1 MVIFVTLSK
10 SALYRIGVLE
20 FLSDVDQ
27 GQLKKATSFPF
38 CPNNFLGANY
48 KFNNANIMAPPF
60 ILSIIIFLFLLA
72 GIRIIFEYK
81 RALKFRFGKYVKT
94 LQPGFRWIIPLVE
107 TIQTVDIRVITIN
120 IISQE
125 VMTEDNVPCS
135 IDGVVFFKIN
145 NPEKA
150 VLEVEEYRFAITQLA
165 QAALRDVCGKV
176 ELDTILSKREEMGKN
191 IKAIVELETK
201 EWGIEIIDV
210 KIKDIQLPE
219 NMKRMMANQAEAER
233 SRRARIILALA
244 EEQAAGK
251 LLEAGKLIDQSPSAI
266 KLRLYQTLSNI
277 AAEKNSTILFPFPEE
292 VLPRN
297 PVKKSKNKK

>member
-1 MVIFVTLSK
+1 MNPPLLLT
-10 SALYRIGVLE
+10 VL
-20 FLSDVDQ
+20 F
-27 GQLKKATSFPF
+27 
-38 CPNNFLGANY
+38 
-48 KFNNANIMAPPF
+48 
-60 ILSIIIFLFLLA
+60 FLFLLS
-72 GIRIIFEYK
+72 GIRIVFEYK
-81 RALKFRFGKYVKT
+81 RALKFRFGKYIKT
-94 LQPGFRWIIPLVE
+94 LQPGFRWVIPIIE
-107 TIQTVDIRVITIN
+107 TIQKVDIRVITIN
-120 IISQE
+120 VVSQE

-135 IDGVVFFKIN
+135 IDGVVFFKIV
-145 NPEKA
+145 NPEMA
-150 VLEVEEYRFAITQLA
+150 VLEVEEFKFAITQLS

-191 IKAIVELETK
+191 IKNIVEVETK
-201 EWGIEIIDV
+201 EWGIEIKDV

-292 VLPRN
+292 VLP
-297 PVKKSKNKK
+297 KQSKS

>member
-1 MVIFVTLSK
+1 MLPLI
-10 SALYRIGVLE
+10 
-20 FLSDVDQ
+20 
-27 GQLKKATSFPF
+27 
-38 CPNNFLGANY
+38 
-48 KFNNANIMAPPF
+48 
-60 ILSIIIFLFLLA
+60 ILVLFLLS
-72 GIRIIFEYK
+72 GVRIIFEYK
-81 RALKFRFGKYVKT
+81 RALKFRFGKYVHT
-94 LQPGFRWIIPLVE
+94 LKPGFRWIIPFIE
-107 TIQTVDIRVITIN
+107 TIQVVDIRVITIN
-120 IISQE
+120 IVSQE

-135 IDGVVFFKIN
+135 IDGVVFFKIT

-150 VLEVEEYRFAITQLA
+150 VLEVEEYKYAITQLS

-191 IKAIVELETK
+191 IKTIVEHETNH
-201 EWGIEIIDV
+201 WGIEIIDV

-219 NMKRMMANQAEAER
+219 NMRRMMANQAEAER
-233 SRRARIILALA
+233 SRRAKIILALA

-292 VLPRN
+292 ALPRRE
-297 PVKKSKNKK
+297 KK

>member
-1 MVIFVTLSK
+1 MVLQTFYLSMQQY
-10 SALYRIGVLE
+10 SLHSRVM
-20 FLSDVDQ
+20 
-27 GQLKKATSFPF
+27 
-38 CPNNFLGANY
+38 N
-48 KFNNANIMAPPF
+48 KFT
-60 ILSIIIFLFLLA
+60 ILFGILIIFLLA

-81 RALKFRFGKYVKT
+81 RAIKFRFGKYIKI
-94 LQPGFRWIIPLVE
+94 LNPGFRWIIPFIE
-107 TIQTVDIRVITIN
+107 TIQIVDVRVITFN
-120 IISQE
+120 IDSQE

-135 IDGVVFFKIN
+135 IDGVVFFKIYD
-145 NPEKA
+145 PERA
-150 VLEVEEYRFAITQLA
+150 VLEVEEYKFAITQLA

-191 IKAIVELETK
+191 IKEIVELETK
-201 EWGIEIIDV
+201 EWGIEINDV

-219 NMKRMMANQAEAER
+219 NMRRMMANQAEAER

-244 EEQAAGK
+244 EEQAAAK

-292 VLPRN
+292 MLPN
-297 PVKKSKNKK
+297 QEEKS

>member
-1 MVIFVTLSK
+1 MNPPLIFTV
-10 SALYRIGVLE
+10 
-20 FLSDVDQ
+20 
-27 GQLKKATSFPF
+27 
-38 CPNNFLGANY
+38 
-48 KFNNANIMAPPF
+48 F
-60 ILSIIIFLFLLA
+60 IIVFLLS
-72 GIRIIFEYK
+72 GIRVVFEYK
-81 RALKFRFGKYVKT
+81 RALKFRFGKYIKT
-94 LQPGFRWIIPLVE
+94 LQPGFRWIIPIVE
-107 TIQTVDIRVITIN
+107 TIQVVDIRVITIN
-120 IISQE
+120 VVSQE

-135 IDGVVFFKIN
+135 IDGVVFFKIE

-150 VLEVEEYRFAITQLA
+150 VLEVEEYTFAITQLS

-191 IKAIVELETK
+191 IKNIVEIETK
-201 EWGIEIIDV
+201 EWGVDIIDV

-292 VLPRN
+292 VLP
-297 PVKKSKNKK
+297 KKK

>member
-1 MVIFVTLSK
+1 MNSYTVLFFIFVL
-10 SALYRIGVLE
+10 
-20 FLSDVDQ
+20 
-27 GQLKKATSFPF
+27 
-38 CPNNFLGANY
+38 
-48 KFNNANIMAPPF
+48 
-60 ILSIIIFLFLLA
+60 FLFS
-72 GIRIIFEYK
+72 GIRVIYEYK

-94 LQPGFRWIIPLVE
+94 LKPGFRWIIPVVE
-107 TIQTVDIRVITIN
+107 TIQKVDIRVITIN
-120 IISQE
+120 IVSQE

-135 IDGVVFFKIN
+135 IDGVVFFKIID
-145 NPEKA
+145 PEKA
-150 VLEVEEYRFAITQLA
+150 VLEVEEFDFAITQLS

-176 ELDTILSKREEMGKN
+176 ELDTILSKREEMGNN
-191 IKAIVELETK
+191 IKSIVEIETK

-233 SRRARIILALA
+233 SRRARIILAEA

-251 LLEAGKLIDQSPSAI
+251 LLEAGKQIDKSPSAI

-297 PVKKSKNKK
+297 KKKELAE

>member
-1 MVIFVTLSK
+1 MNPL
-10 SALYRIGVLE
+10 
-20 FLSDVDQ
+20 
-27 GQLKKATSFPF
+27 
-38 CPNNFLGANY
+38 
-48 KFNNANIMAPPF
+48 
-60 ILSIIIFLFLLA
+60 FLFFIILGLFLAA
-72 GIRIIFEYK
+72 GIRVIFEYK

-94 LQPGFRWIIPLVE
+94 LQPGFRWIIPFVE
-107 TIQTVDIRVITIN
+107 TIQVVDIRVITIK

-135 IDGVVFFKIN
+135 IDGVVFFQIT

-150 VLEVEEYRFAITQLA
+150 VLEVEEYSFAITQLS

-191 IKAIVELETK
+191 IKHIVERETE

-219 NMKRMMANQAEAER
+219 NMRRMMANQAEAER
-233 SRRARIILALA
+233 SRRARIILAQA
-244 EEQAAGK
+244 EEQAADM
-251 LLEAGKLIDQSPSAI
+251 LLKAGLKIDQSPSAI

-277 AAEKNSTILFPFPEE
+277 AAEKNSTIFSTILFPFPEE
-292 VLPRN
+292 VLPHR
-297 PVKKSKNKK
+297 KKE

>member
-1 MVIFVTLSK
+1 MN
-10 SALYRIGVLE
+10 
-20 FLSDVDQ
+20 
-27 GQLKKATSFPF
+27 P
-38 CPNNFLGANY
+38 
-48 KFNNANIMAPPF
+48 
-60 ILSIIIFLFLLA
+60 LSIFFVLFILFLLS
-72 GIRIIFEYK
+72 GIRVIYEYK
-81 RALKFRFGKYVKT
+81 RALKFRFGKYIKI
-94 LQPGFRWIIPLVE
+94 LKPGFRWIIPVIE
-107 TIQTVDIRVITIN
+107 TLQVVDIRVITIN
-120 IISQE
+120 IVSQE

-135 IDGVVFFKIN
+135 IDGVVFFKIID
-145 NPEKA
+145 PEMA
-150 VLEVEEYRFAITQLA
+150 VLEVEEYKFAITQLS

-191 IKAIVELETK
+191 IKNIVEVETK

-292 VLPRN
+292 ALPRKTR
-297 PVKKSKNKK
+297 KKK

>member
-1 MVIFVTLSK
+1 MNKLVI
-10 SALYRIGVLE
+10 
-20 FLSDVDQ
+20 
-27 GQLKKATSFPF
+27 
-38 CPNNFLGANY
+38 LG
-48 KFNNANIMAPPF
+48 
-60 ILSIIIFLFLLA
+60 IIVGAFLFS

-81 RALKFRFGKYVKT
+81 RAIKFRFGKYIKT
-94 LQPGFRWIIPLVE
+94 LQPGLRWIIPIIE
-107 TIQTVDIRVITIN
+107 TIQVVDIRVITFN
-120 IISQE
+120 IDSQE

-150 VLEVEEYRFAITQLA
+150 VLEVEQYKFAITQLA

-176 ELDTILSKREEMGKN
+176 ELDTILSKREEMGRN
-191 IKAIVELETK
+191 IKEIVEQETK
-201 EWGIEIIDV
+201 EWGIEISDV

-219 NMKRMMANQAEAER
+219 NMRRMMANQAEAER

-251 LLEAGKLIDQSPSAI
+251 LLAAGKLIDQSPSAI

-277 AAEKNSTILFPFPEE
+277 ASEKNSTILFPFPEE
-292 VLPRN
+292 ALHR
-297 PVKKSKNKK
+297 KKKKKL

>member
-1 MVIFVTLSK
+1 MYPTLVFSIIFGL
-10 SALYRIGVLE
+10 
-20 FLSDVDQ
+20 
-27 GQLKKATSFPF
+27 
-38 CPNNFLGANY
+38 
-48 KFNNANIMAPPF
+48 F
-60 ILSIIIFLFLLA
+60 ILS
-72 GIRIIFEYK
+72 GIRIVYEYK
-81 RALKFRFGKYVKT
+81 RALKFRFGKYIKI
-94 LQPGFRWIIPLVE
+94 LQPGFRWIIPIVE
-107 TIQTVDIRVITIN
+107 TIQVVDIRVITIN
-120 IISQE
+120 IVSQE

-135 IDGVVFFKIN
+135 IDGVVFFKID

-150 VLEVEEYRFAITQLA
+150 VLEVEEFSFAITQLA

-191 IKAIVELETK
+191 IKSIVELETK
-201 EWGIEIIDV
+201 EWGIVINDV

-219 NMKRMMANQAEAER
+219 NMRRMMANQAEAER

-277 AAEKNSTILFPFPEE
+277 AAEKNSTIIFPFPEE
-292 VLPRN
+292 VLH
-297 PVKKSKNKK
+297 KKNENLDLKL

>member
-1 MVIFVTLSK
+1 MNPQLLFSIVIIV
-10 SALYRIGVLE
+10 
-20 FLSDVDQ
+20 
-27 GQLKKATSFPF
+27 
-38 CPNNFLGANY
+38 
-48 KFNNANIMAPPF
+48 
-60 ILSIIIFLFLLA
+60 FLLS

-94 LQPGFRWIIPLVE
+94 LKPGFRWIIPLVD
-107 TIQTVDIRVITIN
+107 TIQIVDIRVITIN
-120 IISQE
+120 IVSQE

-135 IDGVVFFKIN
+135 IDGVVFFKVVD
-145 NPEKA
+145 PEMA
-150 VLEVEEYRFAITQLA
+150 VLEVEEYNFAITQLS

-191 IKAIVELETK
+191 IKNIVEVETK
-201 EWGIEIIDV
+201 GWGIEIIDV

-292 VLPRN
+292 VLPRISKTVN
-297 PVKKSKNKK
+297 AIKGKKAKK

>member
-1 MVIFVTLSK
+1 MN
-10 SALYRIGVLE
+10 
-20 FLSDVDQ
+20 
-27 GQLKKATSFPF
+27 P
-38 CPNNFLGANY
+38 
-48 KFNNANIMAPPF
+48 
-60 ILSIIIFLFLLA
+60 LSIFFVLFIVFLLS
-72 GIRIIFEYK
+72 GIRVIYEYK
-81 RALKFRFGKYVKT
+81 RALKFRFGKYIKI
-94 LQPGFRWIIPLVE
+94 LKPGFRWIIPFIE
-107 TIQTVDIRVITIN
+107 TLQVVDIRVITIN
-120 IISQE
+120 IVSQE

-135 IDGVVFFKIN
+135 IDGVVFFKIID
-145 NPEKA
+145 PEMA
-150 VLEVEEYRFAITQLA
+150 VLEVEEYKFAITQLS

-191 IKAIVELETK
+191 IKNIVEVETK

-292 VLPRN
+292 VLPRKA
-297 PVKKSKNKK
+297 KKKISD

>member
-1 MVIFVTLSK
+1 MTQFGIF
-10 SALYRIGVLE
+10 A
-20 FLSDVDQ
+20 
-27 GQLKKATSFPF
+27 
-38 CPNNFLGANY
+38 
-48 KFNNANIMAPPF
+48 
-60 ILSIIIFLFLLA
+60 IIIAVFLVL
-72 GIRIIFEYK
+72 GIRIVFEYK
-81 RALKFRFGKYVKT
+81 RAIKFRFGKYIKT
-94 LQPGFRWIIPLVE
+94 LQPGFRWIIPFIE
-107 TIQTVDIRVITIN
+107 TIQIVDIRVITFN
-120 IISQE
+120 IDSQE

-135 IDGVVFFKIN
+135 IDGVVFFKIV

-150 VLEVEEYRFAITQLA
+150 VLEVEEYKFAITQLA

-191 IKAIVELETK
+191 IKDIVEKETQD
-201 EWGIEIIDV
+201 WGIEISDV

-219 NMKRMMANQAEAER
+219 NIRRMMANQAEAER
-233 SRRARIILALA
+233 SRRAQIILALA

-292 VLPRN
+292 VLSVKR
-297 PVKKSKNKK
+297 KKSKKGK

>member
-1 MVIFVTLSK
+1 MS
-10 SALYRIGVLE
+10 Y
-20 FLSDVDQ
+20 
-27 GQLKKATSFPF
+27 QLF
-38 CPNNFLGANY
+38 
-48 KFNNANIMAPPF
+48 F
-60 ILSIIIFLFLLA
+60 IILLIIFLFS

-81 RALKFRFGKYVKT
+81 RALKFRFGKYIKVLK
-94 LQPGFRWIIPLVE
+94 PGFRWIIPIVD
-107 TIQTVDIRVITIN
+107 TIQIVDIRVITIN
-120 IISQE
+120 ITSQE

-135 IDGVVFFKIN
+135 IDGVVFFRIN
-145 NPEKA
+145 DPEKA
-150 VLEVEEYRFAITQLA
+150 VLEVEEYNFAITQLA

-191 IKAIVELETK
+191 IKTIVEHETK
-201 EWGIEIIDV
+201 DWGIEIIDV

-251 LLEAGKLIDQSPSAI
+251 LLEAGKLIDKSPSAI
-266 KLRLYQTLSNI
+266 KLRLYQTLANI
-277 AAEKNSTILFPFPEE
+277 ASEKNSTILFPFPEE

-297 PVKKSKNKK
+297 KKNYEEEN